1 MTSPAANRSRASPL
15 LISPNKALGE
25 RVGNGCRSDDITPL
39 LCTASAVS
47 AAAALKKKKKSHQ
60 NRQKG
65 EGGCFAIGC
74 TSFKTPP
81 QKNLIVWPFAPSGE
95 KKNNFLFHLCPT
107 ACSFIHPV
115 PPPPT
120 DHAQLRVPRVGPVF
134 LKYSFARL
142 PLFSHRS
149 RLTVAVATPR
159 SNNNNSNLCQDKQ
172 ESGIAERNT
181 EF

>member
-1 MTSPAANRSRASPL
+1 MTTPAANRSPAFPL

-25 RVGNGCRSDDITPL
+25 RVENGCRSDDITPL
-39 LCTASAVS
+39 LCTASALS

-81 QKNLIVWPFAPSGE
+81 QKKSDRLALCPE
-95 KKNNFLFHLCPT
+95 RRKKKNNFLFHLCPT

-115 PPPPT
+115 PPPPTDRPT

-142 PLFSHRS
+142 PLFSHR
-149 RLTVAVATPR
+149 
-159 SNNNNSNLCQDKQ
+159 
-172 ESGIAERNT
+172 
-181 EF
+181 